1 MSYIAQKSRTYT
13 CSRFTD
19 KGVKD
24 IRLLMSWKWVK
35 SPRLYVCVE
44 VDNRKN
50 PGQNPEEA
58 QNISHGQKKGKTHPG
73 D

>member
-1 MSYIAQKSRTYT
+1 MSYIGLKSKTYT
-13 CSRFTD
+13 LSRFMD

-24 IRLLMSWKWVK
+24 IRLLISWKWMK
-35 SPRLYVCVE
+35 SPKLYVCVE

-50 PGQNPEEA
+50 PGKNPEEV
-58 QNISHGQKKGKTHPG
+58 QHISNGQKKGKMHPG